1 MLNGGML
8 IGEGD
13 FKLAEETLDQAIEA
27 SKKIG
32 DTATRG
38 LSMSVLGWCL
48 FVQGKFEKSVLLAEE
63 MQSIGKNFGD
73 ERFDNWGLL
82 SNIRDKVEV
91 GKEVPPELVAGLAA
105 YEEKYG
111 GKMLQSDKVTL
122 LGLKVKLAEAGKVSH
137 PNLTLALGAACEG
150 FYGRGVSPRH
160 PEMCPV
166 LPPKGRS
173 LALAVL
179 LLN

>member
-1 MLNGGML
+1 MSKDSPTVAFCSMLNGGML

-150 FYGRGVSPRH
+150 FYGQRCARFCH
-160 PEMCPV
+160 QRA
-166 LPPKGRS
+166 GRWH
-173 LALAVL
+173 
-179 LLN
+179 